1 MEMNE
6 EMIVEDLIPAEE
18 EVSESG
24 SDDSAKVLAAVGIG
38 IVAIG
43 VGIAAS
49 IARRTRLNSEKSTS
63 LEQRVIRLSN
73 LIILRIIFSKMI
85 LRSSKVKSKKRSR
98 YVEQRRSVK

>member
-24 SDDSAKVLAAVGIG
+24 FDDSAKGLAAVGIG

-43 VGIAAS
+43 VGIAAFIYS
-49 IARRTRLNSEKSTS
+49 QKDKIKQRKINKLREEGYTIIEPDNDFEDNTEEFEGEVEEEK
-63 LEQRVIRLSN
+63 
-73 LIILRIIFSKMI
+73 
-85 LRSSKVKSKKRSR
+85 
-98 YVEQRRSVK
+98 

>member
-6 EMIVEDLIPAEE
+6 EMIVEDLIPAEEE

-43 VGIAAS
+43 VGIAAFIYS
-49 IARRTRLNSEKSTS
+49 QKDKIKQRKINKLRAEGYTIIEPDNFEDDIFEDDTEEFEGEVEEEK
-63 LEQRVIRLSN
+63 
-73 LIILRIIFSKMI
+73 
-85 LRSSKVKSKKRSR
+85 
-98 YVEQRRSVK
+98 

>member
-43 VGIAAS
+43 VGIAAFIYS
-49 IARRTRLNSEKSTS
+49 QKDKIKQRKINKLREEGYTIIEPDNDFEDNIFEDDTEEFEGEVEEEK
-63 LEQRVIRLSN
+63 
-73 LIILRIIFSKMI
+73 
-85 LRSSKVKSKKRSR
+85 
-98 YVEQRRSVK
+98 